1 MIQERS
7 RGDEGVMVGAQVA
20 PPHEQARWHCAWT
33 IEKWHDS
40 ADHEAG
46 AAPDEVCPGEGNLLV
61 TAGITA
67 LLTLLQGGAATAF
80 NTANA
85 YLGVGD
91 STTAAAIGQTDLQ
104 AATNK
109 VRQLVSGAPTVSGN
123 VGTWVASF
131 GSAVANFAWQ
141 EIGLFNASTAG
152 TMLNRAVT
160 SLGTKAA
167 GSTWTLTMTITI
179 S

>member
-1 MIQERS
+1 MDHERAQA
-7 RGDEGVMVGAQVA
+7 REGVTIAAGQ
-20 PPHEQARWHCAWT
+20 PPIAEHGKWLCRWT
-33 IEKWHDS
+33 LDKWHDT
-40 ADHEAG
+40 ADHDAG
-46 AAPDEVCPGEGNLLV
+46 RAPDEIVAGQGNLLV
-61 TAGITA
+61 TAGLTA
-67 LLTLLQGGAATAF
+67 LLTLLQGGGGTAF
-80 NTANA
+80 NAANA

-91 STTAAAIGQTDLQ
+91 STTAAAVGQTDLQ

-131 GSAVANFAWQ
+131 GSAAANYVWN
-141 EIGLFNASTAG
+141 EIALFNASTAG

-160 SLGTKAA
+160 ALGTKVA
-167 GSTWTLTMTITI
+167 GSTWTLTVTITI